1 MLEVKNLVKRYGNH
15 TVLKGINF
23 TIEKGNVFGF
33 LGQNGAGKS
42 TTMNILTGLIDYQDG
57 QIRFDGQDFEANKGK
72 LLRRIGYLPEN
83 PVFYN
88 YMNAYEYLRMIGD
101 LSDYP
106 VHEMQRRI
114 DELLEL
120 VQLKSA
126 AKRRVGGY
134 SRGMKQRLGLAV
146 ALFNHPDLLY
156 LDEPTSALDPEG
168 RKDLLELL
176 EDLKESEITVFLST
190 HILADVERVC
200 DRVSI
205 MHQGEIKLTEWM
217 TDLRQKFI
225 QPIFD
230 LGFEGEVLN
239 LPSKIEAQSWVEQV
253 RREGSNLSVY
263 VSDLETGKRELP
275 GLVGQFKI
283 PLKSYLIR
291 QSTLEDVFIRM
302 VKTDENL

>member
-15 TVLKGINF
+15 KVLKGINF
-23 TIEKGNVFGF
+23 TIEKGTVFGF

-57 QIRFDGQDFEANKGK
+57 QILFEGQDFEANRET

-101 LSDYP
+101 LSDFP
-106 VHEMQRRI
+106 AREMQKRI

-146 ALFNHPDLLY
+146 ALFNHPDLLF

-176 EDLKESEITVFLST
+176 ADLKESEITVFLST

-205 MHQGEIKLTEWM
+205 LHQGEIKWTEQM
-217 TDLRQKFI
+217 TDLRQHFI

-230 LGFEGEVLN
+230 LEFEGEVSN
-239 LPSKIEAQSWVEQV
+239 LLSKIEPQPWVEQV
-253 RREGSNLSVY
+253 RLEDSKLSVY
-263 VSDLETGKRELP
+263 VSDLETAKRELMSI
-275 GLVGQFKI
+275 VGQFKL
-283 PLKSYLIR
+283 PLVSYLIR

-302 VKTDENL
+302 VKTDENF